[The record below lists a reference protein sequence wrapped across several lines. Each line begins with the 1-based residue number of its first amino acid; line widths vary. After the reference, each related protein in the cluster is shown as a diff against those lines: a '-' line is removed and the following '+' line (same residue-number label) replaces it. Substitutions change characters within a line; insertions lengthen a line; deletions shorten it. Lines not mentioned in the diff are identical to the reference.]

1 MILLAW
7 KEPEAGFPRQPLP
20 VSAQFVEQL
29 GAEHHVAI
37 FAPLAATDMNH
48 HALGT
53 PPVTH
58 TYIKPSS
65 NQRST
70 TARVASAAGR
80 LRSSRLSGNWLP
92 AHSHLPKMPFARS
105 RWRGGRFACYAPDVM
120 PQRGAFNCDFRF
132 SLIFLSHAKSIGC
145 RRQKIQFP

>member
-1 MILLAW
+1 
-7 KEPEAGFPRQPLP
+7 FPRQPLP

-80 LRSSRLSGNWLP
+80 LRSSPLRGRAMLSTVASAAVSSNPVFRELG
-92 AHSHLPKMPFARS
+92 
-105 RWRGGRFACYAPDVM
+105 RWS
-120 PQRGAFNCDFRF
+120 N
-132 SLIFLSHAKSIGC
+132 
-145 RRQKIQFP
+145 